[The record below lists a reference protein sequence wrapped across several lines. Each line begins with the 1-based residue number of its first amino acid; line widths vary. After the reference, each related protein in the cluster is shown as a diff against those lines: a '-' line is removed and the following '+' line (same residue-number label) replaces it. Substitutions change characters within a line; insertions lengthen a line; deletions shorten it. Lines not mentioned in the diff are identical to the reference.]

1 MSSFAKV
8 RVFLLVLCVLAL
20 MAFVLLTAIARAPQ
34 PEAYVHASEVPL
46 SAEGRDDGDDDGDDD
61 EGAAIAA
68 TAGAVKLFAPLP
80 YKKGEFT
87 ARRQEMIEWLLQVL
101 GTRGRRRKRVERAH
115 KW

>member
-46 SAEGRDDGDDDGDDD
+46 SAEVRDDGDDD